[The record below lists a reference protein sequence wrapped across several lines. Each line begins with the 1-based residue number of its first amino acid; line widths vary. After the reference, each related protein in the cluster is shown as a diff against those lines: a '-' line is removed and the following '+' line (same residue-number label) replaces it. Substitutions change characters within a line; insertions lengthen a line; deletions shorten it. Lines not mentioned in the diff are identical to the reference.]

1 MGANPMFLGR
11 LIRSE
16 QSGSSVGALRTQ
28 HQYDAQNR
36 LSSQSWQLPGHEFWE
51 VFAYNNQNGTMS
63 SMEMGSGES
72 VNYAYDSL
80 LRLESVTLEDVYEH
94 RRNYM
99 DGDLS
104 GQQTSQIQYFNYY
117 DPDGTTLKYGYR
129 YLYDNGG
136 KIQEVYY
143 RENNEPLALE
153 NTFEYDKL
161 GQLTSATGAFGNET
175 YTYDT
180 AGNLL
185 TRTSGATSAQY
196 TYDNPSW
203 GDLLTAYQGQRIAY
217 EGQSYDAENN
227 TVTGTVVSGNP
238 VSYYNGDRWDMEW
251 IRGRLLFQ
259 ATSDD
264 ISVTYTYDKNNLRS
278 SKTING
284 VEYSYTYAGDKLMRQ
299 SWAGNEL
306 YFFYDASGNPTALWY
321 EPENGSTVVGYY
333 MLDQQGNV
341 VRMEDANGNVLA
353 SYSYDPWGK
362 IISATGSLAE
372 INPLRYRGYV
382 YDQET
387 GFYYLQSR
395 YYDPAISR
403 FLNADG
409 YAVTGE
415 GGVLGYNMFAY
426 CNNDPVNKSDTDG
439 SRPVEVDEDPNRRL
453 VATIKPR
460 APKKTIEE
468 SPSSSSKTEYG
479 ATIAFGKSLSVNT
492 GIWSFDLQAGLAI
505 DMEGNVAVQ
514 VSFFGAISSG
524 GSLSLSKLDYFSVT
538 NAKSVYELS
547 GTSYQGGGSV
557 SVPIP
562 IAPPLC
568 VTGAGDILTFPAPNG
583 NDSYWGGTLAAGVG
597 IGAGAEFHVG
607 WGETTNLFVF
617 NIWDILNSIVG

>member
-1 MGANPMFLGR
+1 
-11 LIRSE
+11 
-16 QSGSSVGALRTQ
+16 
-28 HQYDAQNR
+28 
-36 LSSQSWQLPGHEFWE
+36 
-51 VFAYNNQNGTMS
+51 
-63 SMEMGSGES
+63 MEMGSGEN

-94 RRNYM
+94 RRNYT

-117 DPDGTTLKYGYR
+117 DPDGTSLKYGYR

-415 GGVLGYNMFAY
+415 GDVLGYNMFAY
-426 CNNDPVNKSDTDG
+426 CNNDPINKSDTDG

-460 APKKTIEE
+460 APKQTTNKIISASSETTASKIGQTAESIIKSMTLDAGIGVGLMLEGTIGPFSGSGGKIADFLAIHYQYDDGFNVGQYYEESASIGIPFFNSGYSYHRFDPFWSVFGEVSDEWDETIPGIVGVNAGGYWGLGLRFSIGFDTTKIIEDTIE
-468 SPSSSSKTEYG
+468 
-479 ATIAFGKSLSVNT
+479 
-492 GIWSFDLQAGLAI
+492 IWS
-505 DMEGNVAVQ
+505 
-514 VSFFGAISSG
+514 
-524 GSLSLSKLDYFSVT
+524 
-538 NAKSVYELS
+538 
-547 GTSYQGGGSV
+547 
-557 SVPIP
+557 
-562 IAPPLC
+562 
-568 VTGAGDILTFPAPNG
+568 
-583 NDSYWGGTLAAGVG
+583 
-597 IGAGAEFHVG
+597 
-607 WGETTNLFVF
+607 
-617 NIWDILNSIVG
+617 

>member
-1 MGANPMFLGR
+1 MCL
-11 LIRSE
+11 
-16 QSGSSVGALRTQ
+16 GSS
-28 HQYDAQNR
+28 D
-36 LSSQSWQLPGHEFWE
+36 P
-51 VFAYNNQNGTMS
+51 
-63 SMEMGSGES
+63 
-72 VNYAYDSL
+72 
-80 LRLESVTLEDVYEH
+80 LRLPLP
-94 RRNYM
+94 
-99 DGDLS
+99 DGDPLLLS
-104 GQQTSQIQYFNYY
+104 NAGQHLDQ
-117 DPDGTTLKYGYR
+117 
-129 YLYDNGG
+129 
-136 KIQEVYY
+136 
-143 RENNEPLALE
+143 NNEPLALE

-238 VSYYNGDRWDMEW
+238 VSYYNGNRWDMEW
-251 IRGRLLFQ
+251 IRGRLLSQ

-264 ISVTYTYDKNNLRS
+264 ISVAYTYDKNNLRS
-278 SKTING
+278 SKTVNG

-333 MLDQQGNV
+333 MLDQQGDV

-415 GGVLGYNMFAY
+415 GDVLGYNMFAY
-426 CNNDPVNKSDTDG
+426 CNNDPVNKNDTDG
-439 SRPVEVDEDPNRRL
+439 SRPVEMDEDPNRRL
-453 VATIKPR
+453 VATIRPER
-460 APKKTIEE
+460 PNNQTQVSRISQIAVGLAEDIINFDVNNQSEE
-468 SPSSSSKTEYG
+468 KVLASNYFSIYKGVPVVRVDGNRSGSFGVIALTRETYKRPNPADIVRHEYG
-479 ATIAFGKSLSVNT
+479 HVVQMKQLGVIKY
-492 GIWSFDLQAGLAI
+492 AI
-505 DMEGNVAVQ
+505 DIFLPSALE
-514 VSFFGAISSG
+514 
-524 GSLSLSKLDYFSVT
+524 Y
-538 NAKSVYELS
+538 
-547 GTSYQGGGSV
+547 GGGDYYSRPWEITADIYGGVQSRKHSIEDIESV
-557 SVPIP
+557 ISQ
-562 IAPPLC
+562 
-568 VTGAGDILTFPAPNG
+568 
-583 NDSYWGGTLAAGVG
+583 
-597 IGAGAEFHVG
+597 
-607 WGETTNLFVF
+607 
-617 NIWDILNSIVG
+617 

>member
-51 VFAYNNQNGTMS
+51 VFTYNNQNGTMS
-63 SMEMGSGES
+63 SMEMGSGEN

-94 RRNYM
+94 RRNYT

-238 VSYYNGDRWDMEW
+238 VSYYNGNRWDMEW
-251 IRGRLLFQ
+251 IRGRLLSQ

-264 ISVTYTYDKNNLRS
+264 ISVAYTYDKNNLRS
-278 SKTING
+278 SKTVNG

-333 MLDQQGNV
+333 MLDQQGDV

-415 GGVLGYNMFAY
+415 GDVLGYNMFAY

-439 SRPVEVDEDPNRRL
+439 TQTFP
-453 VATIKPR
+453 
-460 APKKTIEE
+460 
-468 SPSSSSKTEYG
+468 
-479 ATIAFGKSLSVNT
+479 SLS
-492 GIWSFDLQAGLAI
+492 GH
-505 DMEGNVAVQ
+505 
-514 VSFFGAISSG
+514 
-524 GSLSLSKLDYFSVT
+524 
-538 NAKSVYELS
+538 
-547 GTSYQGGGSV
+547 
-557 SVPIP
+557 PCP
-562 IAPPLC
+562 
-568 VTGAGDILTFPAPNG
+568 
-583 NDSYWGGTLAAGVG
+583 
-597 IGAGAEFHVG
+597 
-607 WGETTNLFVF
+607 
-617 NIWDILNSIVG
+617 

>member
-36 LSSQSWQLPGHEFWE
+36 LCSQPWQLPGHEFWE
-51 VFAYNNQNGTMS
+51 AFTYNNQNGTMS
-63 SMEMGSGES
+63 SMEMGSGEN

-94 RRNYM
+94 RRNYT

-117 DPDGTTLKYGYR
+117 DPDGTSLKYGYR

-415 GGVLGYNMFAY
+415 GDVLGYNMFAY
-426 CNNDPVNKSDTDG
+426 CNNDPINKSDTDG

-460 APKKTIEE
+460 APKQTTNKIISASSETTASKIGQTAESIIKSMTLDAGIGVGLMLEGTIGPFSGSGGKIADFLAIHYQYDDGFNVGQYYEESASIGIPFFNSGYSYHRFDPFWSVFGEVSDEWDETIPGIVGVNAGGYWGLGLRFSIGFDTTKIIEDTIE
-468 SPSSSSKTEYG
+468 
-479 ATIAFGKSLSVNT
+479 
-492 GIWSFDLQAGLAI
+492 IWS
-505 DMEGNVAVQ
+505 
-514 VSFFGAISSG
+514 
-524 GSLSLSKLDYFSVT
+524 
-538 NAKSVYELS
+538 
-547 GTSYQGGGSV
+547 
-557 SVPIP
+557 
-562 IAPPLC
+562 
-568 VTGAGDILTFPAPNG
+568 
-583 NDSYWGGTLAAGVG
+583 
-597 IGAGAEFHVG
+597 
-607 WGETTNLFVF
+607 
-617 NIWDILNSIVG
+617 